1 MKMHARVLSRVS
13 YVRLFAP
20 EWTEAHQAPLSLRFP
35 RQEYRSGL
43 PAPSPGDL
51 PHPGIKLHLLHWLG
65 ASLPLSPLSRLT
77 GTKYVRDQFTSLQ
90 GKQSHHTSH
99 MDVVG

>member
-35 RQEYRSGL
+35 REEYWSGL
-43 PAPSPGDL
+43 PFPSPRDL
-51 PHPGIKLHLLHWLG
+51 PNPRIEPR
-65 ASLPLSPLSRLT
+65 SLVSPVLARWILYHCATWEVPNSFITPPLFFLSAKKKNL
-77 GTKYVRDQFTSLQ
+77 FICF
-90 GKQSHHTSH
+90 
-99 MDVVG
+99 